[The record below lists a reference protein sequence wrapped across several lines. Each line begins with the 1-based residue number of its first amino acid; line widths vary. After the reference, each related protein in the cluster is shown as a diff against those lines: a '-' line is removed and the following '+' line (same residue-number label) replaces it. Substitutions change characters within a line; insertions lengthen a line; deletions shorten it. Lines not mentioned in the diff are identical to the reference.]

1 MPSQVPLRLGM
12 PGTNII
18 FIFSLNVRFQCH
30 VLALQCPSIF
40 GQLPA
45 IESFHVLIDLGG
57 EGGNFVDCFLQAG
70 ACVKLVCTCQSAQN
84 PLPAGSGAFPGCL
97 GTCALAGTPN
107 SE

>member
-1 MPSQVPLRLGM
+1 M
-12 PGTNII
+12 

-97 GTCALAGTPN
+97 GNCALAGTPN